1 MTHEAIPTMVASP
14 APPAAAAVQ
23 QWIAFIE
30 AMEAA
35 YAPLAA
41 AHGEVLAAHTPAER
55 RAVAELAASLGIA
68 PALGP
73 STGANPPPQGPGAD
87 APDPAAGAPPA
98 GRTGAR
104 DLLAVGQ

>member
-1 MTHEAIPTMVASP
+1 MTHEAVPTMVASP
-14 APPAAAAVQ
+14 APPAAAVQ

-41 AHGEVLAAHTPAER
+41 AHGEMLAAHTPAER
-55 RAVAELAASLGIA
+55 RAVAELSASLSITPG
-68 PALGP
+68 LGP
-73 STGANPPPQGPGAD
+73 SPGANPPPQEPNAGAL
-87 APDPAAGAPPA
+87 DPAA

-104 DLLAVGQ
+104 DLLAVGP